1 MKLSLTGEEG
11 ILQSL
16 SEFLPQKLAEIYTL
30 EKIITVNA
38 HNTILLLSSKE
49 SENKFVLKILEKD
62 YYNTILS
69 KSLNNLTEKN
79 LLLPLQTDF
88 DNFYAYLLYP
98 YRKVLSDILM
108 QGGLDYDM
116 LYRLIDEIGNAIV
129 TLHKHSILHLDIT
142 PDNIFLDEK
151 EHFYLGD
158 FSSSRLTKGRL
169 FFQFF
174 CKCFYTGTTSAFAP
188 KNTNCISF
196 WNDQYSFALLLYV
209 LFNNGNSPENE
220 NLQKYFFFPTAN
232 NVLKKAMKFPSSNSK
247 EMFSQFLSE
256 LKSALQKDEEIFNCK
271 NYQVQFTESDE
282 TICKS
287 VTPECITQKESKTKI
302 QLSSFSNPLQ
312 VPIPLYGL
320 LIVCVFLFLFSLYH
334 YMAKTTKSISNSIDI
349 YHLQTTSVPFSYGK
363 EKTENQNTPDIQKEI
378 FSNAPD
384 ISTKSAEDNSIK
396 STEQI
401 ADFPKKSN
409 ILDISNSS
417 YHNKE
422 FITST
427 VQPKSI
433 QILFANSCKFTD
445 STSFSD
451 FTNLEELYLYNNPL
465 SSVSSLSKMQT
476 LKTLVLSKCNLN
488 DISCLAEIETLT
500 ILDLSQNKNLK
511 KIESLSSLKKLN
523 YLIIT
528 HTNISQEDIYLLQKK
543 LPHCTI
549 LY

>member
-1 MKLSLTGEEG
+1 MKLSLTGEED

-16 SEFLPQKLAEIYTL
+16 FEFLPQKLAEIYTL
-30 EKIITVNA
+30 EKILTVNA

-69 KSLNNLTEKN
+69 KSLNNLKEKN

-88 DNFYAYLLYP
+88 DNSYVYLLYP

-151 EHFYLGD
+151 KHFYLGD
-158 FSSSRLTKGRL
+158 FSSSRLTKGSL

-174 CKCFYTGTTSAFAP
+174 CKCLHTGTTSAFAP
-188 KNTNCISF
+188 KNTNSISF

-209 LFNNGNSPENE
+209 LLNNGNSPENE

-232 NVLKKAMKFPSSNSK
+232 NILQKAMKFPSSNSK
-247 EMFSQFLSE
+247 EMFSQFL
-256 LKSALQKDEEIFNCK
+256 LKLESALQKDEEFFNCK

-287 VTPECITQKESKTKI
+287 VTPECITQKENKIKI
-302 QLSSFSNPLQ
+302 QLSSFSHPLQ
-312 VPIPLYGL
+312 VPVPLYGL
-320 LIVCVFLFLFSLYH
+320 LIFCVFLFLFSLYH
-334 YMAKTTKSISNSIDI
+334 YMAKTTKNTSNSMDV
-349 YHLQTTSVPFSYGK
+349 HLLQTTSFPSSDGT
-363 EKTENQNTPDIQKEI
+363 EKTINQNTPDMQEKIS
-378 FSNAPD
+378 SNTPD
-384 ISTKSAEDNSIK
+384 ISTKSAEDNFIK
-396 STEQI
+396 NAEQT
-401 ADFPKKSN
+401 ADFSEKNN

-422 FITST
+422 FIISS

-433 QILFANSCKFTD
+433 QILFANSCQFAD

-465 SSVSSLSKMQT
+465 SSVNSLSKIQT

-488 DISCLAEIETLT
+488 DISCLAKIETLT

-511 KIESLSSLKKLN
+511 KIASLSSLKNLN
-523 YLIIT
+523 YLIVT
-528 HTNISQEDIYLLQKK
+528 HTNISQEDIHLLQKK

-549 LY
+549 LF